1 MNRNTKII
9 AVANQKGGVGKTTT
23 VVNLASG
30 LAKSGKQVLAI
41 DLDYQANLS
50 TWLGFECD
58 GMPTIAELIV
68 ASIGGM
74 IINYESH
81 IRHFEEDNFD
91 YIPAYEE
98 SVKGIPSYLASK
110 NDCTNILRN
119 ILNKDYFAKYDYI
132 ILDCSP
138 ASDLMV
144 TNALSA
150 CDKLLIPVQTDMLSY
165 TQVEKTL
172 QTLVNIKQD
181 NDISKYL
188 LGFLPT
194 MYQKATKH
202 SKAVLDALT
211 SSYGDLV
218 FSQPISYRT
227 EVKNS
232 VAYNRSCI
240 NDKRSITGKEYM
252 EIVNEVMKRF
262 GEQ

>member
-1 MNRNTKII
+1 MNRTKII

-30 LAKSGKQVLAI
+30 LSKCGRKVLAI
-41 DLDYQANLS
+41 DLDYQSNLS
-50 TWLGFECD
+50 TWLGFETD
-58 GMPTIAELIV
+58 GKPTVAELIV

-74 IINYESH
+74 IIDYKSH
-81 IRHFEEDNFD
+81 IRHFDEDNFD

-98 SVKGIPSYLASK
+98 SMKGIPSYLASK
-110 NDCTNILRN
+110 NDCTNILKN
-119 ILNKDYFAKYDYI
+119 ILKKDFFSNYDYI

-165 TQVEKTL
+165 SQVEKTL

-181 NDISKYL
+181 NDLSKYI

-194 MYQKATKH
+194 MYQKSTNH
-202 SKAVLDALT
+202 SKAVLEALT
-211 SSYGDLV
+211 TSYGELV
-218 FSQPISYRT
+218 FNQPISFRT

-232 VAYNRSCI
+232 VAYNRSCV
-240 NDKRSITGKEYM
+240 NDTRSKTGLEYM
-252 EIVNEVMKRF
+252 AVVGEVLKRF
-262 GEQ
+262 GE